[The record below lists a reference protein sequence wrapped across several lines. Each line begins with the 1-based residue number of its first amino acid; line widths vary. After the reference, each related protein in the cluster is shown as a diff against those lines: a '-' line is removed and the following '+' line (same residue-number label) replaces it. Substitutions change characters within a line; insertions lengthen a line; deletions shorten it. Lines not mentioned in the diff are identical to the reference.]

1 MGTGWLL
8 LSNCNQYCHAAP
20 RPVQPLPFERLFTTN
35 STNLFGRPEDDESRR
50 WLILDE
56 QGSVLRRQFLPY

>member
-1 MGTGWLL
+1 
-8 LSNCNQYCHAAP
+8 
-20 RPVQPLPFERLFTTN
+20 VQPLPFERLFTTN